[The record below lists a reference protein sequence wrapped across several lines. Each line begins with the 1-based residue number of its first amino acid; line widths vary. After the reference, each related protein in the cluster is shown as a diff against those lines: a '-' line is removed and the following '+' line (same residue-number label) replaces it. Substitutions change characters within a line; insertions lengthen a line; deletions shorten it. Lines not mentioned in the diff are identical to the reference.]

1 MKKFDFFSIYILIN
15 GIVLALVVGMSAAA
29 FSMSPE
35 GLLILEAPTTATTSA
50 NTRGAMVAKVEV
62 EKDKIKKAIKQVAGG
77 CEMWEST
84 DFFRIRRWGAATSLP
99 YSSSSMICNC
109 PSGFTK
115 IQIRTR
121 QENIN
126 DFSSGDWYNRYSTW
140 DGGTAVPCGPVTS
153 TASHIQVNSCAT
165 SSYGQNSY
173 ENKFCFHTACY
184 DGEAYGEGGCNCS
197 TYLECRDRMDIEPV
211 TRRDNFFDFVFRI
224 KPVMA
229 LPCDGPC
236 PDGCSIGGAVG
247 CGPVSMCQYR
257 PLSVS
262 QPTTI
267 TTWLCVAS
275 TSPGWD
281 NNWGLP

>member
-1 MKKFDFFSIYILIN
+1 MKKFNFFSIYILIN

-35 GLLILEAPTTATTSA
+35 GLLILEAPTAATTSA

-62 EKDKIKKAIKQVAGG
+62 QKEKTKKAIKQVAGG

-84 DFFRIRRWGAATSLP
+84 DFFRIQRWGAATSAP
-99 YSSSSMICNC
+99 YASSSMMCYC
-109 PSGFTK
+109 PSGFDK
-115 IQIRTR
+115 VEIRTR
-121 QENIN
+121 QDNIK
-126 DFSSGDWYNRYSTW
+126 DFSSGNWYNRYSNWNGIAT
-140 DGGTAVPCGPVTS
+140 VRCGSVIS
-153 TASHIQVNSCAT
+153 TGSHIQVNSCAH
-165 SSYGQNSY
+165 SSYDEAPGY
-173 ENKFCFHTACY
+173 NKFCFKALCNDPGCAC
-184 DGEAYGEGGCNCS
+184 DKIVPCDTQQIS
-197 TYLECRDRMDIEPV
+197 
-211 TRRDNFFDFVFRI
+211 RRDNFFDFVFKI

-229 LPCDGPC
+229 DINYAGCDQG
-236 PDGCSIGGAVG
+236 SASG
-247 CGPVSMCQYR
+247 CGFVSMCQYHD
-257 PLSVS
+257 LSVS